1 MDLKRH
7 EIYLEYEHY
16 LQCSELKGYLEKSV
30 GAKMRLI
37 CILFIVLFS
46 PSANAQIREVRL
58 KTLLSICE
66 TAQSNN
72 DLGTIKNIANQ
83 IKDVPLPSD
92 QILASRMQ
100 ICLSVATGGEK
111 IQINA
116 EELVKSI
123 SEKMSAIESDCNALL
138 EITPNIAI
146 NNKICRKILI
156 PNN

>member
-1 MDLKRH
+1 
-7 EIYLEYEHY
+7 
-16 LQCSELKGYLEKSV
+16 
-30 GAKMRLI
+30 MRLI

-83 IKDVPLPSD
+83 IKDVQLQSD
-92 QILASRMQ
+92 QILASRMR
-100 ICLSVATGGEK
+100 ICLSAANGGETIK
-111 IQINA
+111 INA
-116 EELVKSI
+116 EALLKSI

-138 EITPNIAI
+138 EIAPNIALD
-146 NNKICRKILI
+146 NKICRKTFI